1 MKRYLNDFSLLF
13 FVIFI
18 ASHLTIKSFSQ
29 ELNEEFIN
37 SLPGSLKEDV
47 LNQIKGIEI
56 PSSIKQKDIKNYS
69 AFDSKIKPSLD
80 IELLKDDFSNLSFLR
95 KFFQI
100 IPIFIYA
107 HK

>member
-1 MKRYLNDFSLLF
+1 MKRYLNDFRPLF

-18 ASHLTIKSFSQ
+18 ASHLTTNSFLQ

-56 PSSIKQKDIKNYS
+56 PSSIKQKDIKLFCIWFKNQT
-69 AFDSKIKPSLD
+69 SLD
-80 IELLKDDFSNLSFLR
+80 IELLKDDFSNL
-95 KFFQI
+95 KFFGESFFRSFHLHLC
-100 IPIFIYA
+100 P
-107 HK
+107 